1 VTPPELCWLPPPALG
16 LWVVPAEPPVGADG
30 VTVGACVTP
39 PPADGT
45 EDGPDAP
52 PPELAEPPLELE
64 PPPLWLCGDGAVWE
78 PGVGV
83 AAGVDAG
90 AAALLVLPWLPP
102 PEDAAM
108 TISSR
113 TKPTPASAVSL
124 RRR

>member
-1 VTPPELCWLPPPALG
+1 MGPEQNQAPLVQRL
-16 LWVVPAEPPVGADG
+16 LWFVA
-30 VTVGACVTP
+30 
-39 PPADGT
+39 
-45 EDGPDAP
+45 
-52 PPELAEPPLELE
+52 
-64 PPPLWLCGDGAVWE
+64 LWLCGVVAVWE